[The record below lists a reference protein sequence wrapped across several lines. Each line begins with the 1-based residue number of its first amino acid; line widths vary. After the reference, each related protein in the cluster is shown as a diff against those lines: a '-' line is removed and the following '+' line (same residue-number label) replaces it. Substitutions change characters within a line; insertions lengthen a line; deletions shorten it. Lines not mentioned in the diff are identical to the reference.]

1 MSGFLAWLAAVPVA
15 ALYAFLFLATFVEG
29 LVPPTPGDVAAAFL
43 AFLVAR
49 DGGSLAV
56 TVTAVTAGSIG
67 GSVVMWGIGRRFGAE
82 WITRVFH
89 RLGWRQTEQR
99 AEDAERRVESAYRR
113 YGWVALFVSRF
124 VPGVRGVVP
133 AVAGAL
139 RLPFWEVFLIFT
151 AASTLWYGVIGWIAF
166 RVGAD
171 WEAVRAALSAFGQ
184 DAGLG
189 AVAAALLLLLVF
201 LRMRRRGPR
210 A

>member
-1 MSGFLAWLAAVPVA
+1 MGGFLAWLAGVPLA
-15 ALYAFLFLATFVEG
+15 ALYGFLFIATFVEG
-29 LVPPTPGDVAAAFL
+29 LIPPTPGDVAAAFL

-49 DGGSLAV
+49 DGGSLTL
-56 TVTAVTAGSIG
+56 TVASVTAGSIG
-67 GSVVMWGIGRRFGAE
+67 GSFVMWGIGRHFGAAWLTE
-82 WITRVFH
+82 RFH
-89 RLGWRQTEQR
+89 RLGWRKTEQR

-151 AASTLWYGVIGWIAF
+151 AASTIWYGVIGWIAF
-166 RVGAD
+166 RVGTD
-171 WEAVRAALSAFGQ
+171 WEAVRAAIAAFGQ
-184 DAGLG
+184 DAGL
-189 AVAAALLLLLVF
+189 AALAAALVLVLVLLRL
-201 LRMRRRGPR
+201 RRRGPR